1 MKDSGFSL
9 KQVFEKGVS
18 NQITDVAG
26 VSVGHHT
33 LSDAEVQTGAT
44 AILPHQGNM
53 FLNKCVAAV
62 DVINGFGK
70 SVGLMQLEELGQ
82 LETPIL
88 LTNTLSVGTASDAL
102 IKYMLKDNPLI
113 GANGTV
119 NPLVMEC
126 NDGYLNDIRAQ
137 HITAEHVCAALEN
150 TTTDFEQ
157 GSVGA
162 GRGMSAYKLK
172 GGIGSAS
179 RLLTFA
185 DEQYTIGALVLSN
198 MGRLEDFCLYSPELK
213 GNLQELLDLEQQ
225 RIELSLN
232 SELDVPDKGSIIMII
247 ATDLPLDARQLKRV
261 ARRSVVGLA
270 KTGSQLGTG
279 SGDLCLAF
287 STANQIAHQGDA
299 IEASSRFS
307 DAHIDAVFD
316 ASIEAIEEAIL
327 NSMWHAQS
335 VTGHQNNT
343 RISLKALINQY

>member
-1 MKDSGFSL
+1 MKSL
-9 KQVFEKGVS
+9 VFTNKQSFEKGPS
-18 NQITDVAG
+18 NTITDVSG
-26 VSVGHHT
+26 VSVGHCT
-33 LSDAEVQTGAT
+33 LSDGDIQTGVT

-53 FLNKCVAAV
+53 FLKKCVAAV

-82 LETPIL
+82 LETPIV

-119 NPLVMEC
+119 NPLVLEC
-126 NDGYLNDIRAQ
+126 NDGFLNDIRAQ
-137 HITAEHVCAALEN
+137 NITVEHVQKALSKTSTN
-150 TTTDFEQ
+150 FEQ
-157 GSVGA
+157 GSIGA

-179 RLLTFA
+179 RTLLLDAET
-185 DEQYTIGALVLSN
+185 YTVGSLVMSN
-198 MGRLEDFCLYSPELK
+198 MGRLEDFCLYSADLK
-213 GNLQELLDLEQQ
+213 EKLQELLDLKQQ
-225 RIELSLN
+225 QV
-232 SELDVPDKGSIIMII
+232 DAADKGSIIMLI

-261 ARRSVVGLA
+261 AKRAVVGLA

-279 SGDLCLAF
+279 SGDICLAF
-287 STANQIAHQGDA
+287 STANPIAHQGEA
-299 IEASSRFS
+299 IESVSRYS

-327 NSMWHAQS
+327 NSMWHAKS
-335 VTGHQNNT
+335 VTGYQKNT
-343 RISLKALINQY
+343 RISLQSLLDSGE

>member
-1 MKDSGFSL
+1 MNNCVFTN
-9 KQVFEKGVS
+9 KQSFEKGPS
-18 NQITDVAG
+18 NTITDVSG
-26 VSVGHHT
+26 ISVGHCT
-33 LSDAEVQTGAT
+33 LSDGGTQTGVT
-44 AILPHQGNM
+44 AILPHQGNL

-70 SVGLMQLEELGQ
+70 SVGMMQLEELGQ
-82 LETPIL
+82 LETPIV

-137 HITAEHVCAALEN
+137 NITAEHVQTALAN
-150 TTTDFEQ
+150 TSADFQQ

-179 RLLTFA
+179 RTLLCAGKT
-185 DEQYTIGALVLSN
+185 YTIGTLVMSN
-198 MGRLEDFCLYSPELK
+198 MGRLEDFCLYNAEIKEKLQGLLELEK
-213 GNLQELLDLEQQ
+213 QQ
-225 RIELSLN
+225 I
-232 SELDVPDKGSIIMII
+232 DAADKGSIIMLM

-261 ARRSVVGLA
+261 AKRAVVGLA
-270 KTGSQLGTG
+270 RTGSQLGTG
-279 SGDLCLAF
+279 SGDVCLAF
-287 STANQIAHQGDA
+287 STANQIAHQGEP
-299 IEASSRFS
+299 IESVSRFS
-307 DAHIDAVFD
+307 DAHIDTVFD

-335 VTGHQNNT
+335 VTGYQNNT
-343 RISLKALINQY
+343 RISLQSLI